1 MGLTKTYLLAY
12 NGALAFAWARV
23 LVLASLALRD
33 GGHRAVYDAVA
44 SPLLVAQT
52 AAVMEI
58 LHALTG
64 IARSPVLVTATVS
77 YTHLTLP
84 TIYSV

>member
-33 GGHRAVYDAVA
+33 GGHRAVYDAVV

-58 LHALTG
+58 LHAMTG
-64 IARSPVLVTATVS
+64 IARSPPASTRSRAELRSAWAA
-77 YTHLTLP
+77 
-84 TIYSV
+84 